1 MQSPILA
8 LIKKDMLLEFR
19 SRHAFYGLLLYM
31 ASTIFILYLSFP
43 DSPDATTWKS
53 LFWLIQL
60 FICVNAV
67 AKSFMQE
74 GKGRMLYYYTVS
86 HPRDY
91 ILAKI
96 IFNIL
101 LMMTMSLISLALML
115 FFLNNPIRDITIF
128 IGITL
133 LGGTGI
139 SMVFTLM
146 SAIAAKAQ
154 QNAALMA
161 ILGFPVL
168 LPQLLLLNRLSS
180 TAFAEVFR
188 QGAILQLTAIILLLD
203 VLVVFMAVIL
213 FPFLWKD

>member
-8 LIKKDMLLEFR
+8 LIKKDILLEFR
-19 SRHAFYGLLLYM
+19 TRHAFYGLLLYM

-43 DSPDATTWKS
+43 DSPDAATWKS

-74 GKGRMLYYYTVS
+74 GKGRMLYYYSVS

-101 LMMTMSLISLALML
+101 LMMTMSLISLGLML
-115 FFLNNPIRDITIF
+115 FFLNNPVRDLGVF

-154 QNAALMA
+154 QNAALIA

-180 TAFAEVFR
+180 AAFAEVFR
-188 QGAILQLTAIILLLD
+188 QGAVLQLTGIILLLD
-203 VLVVFMAVIL
+203 LLVILMAVIL

>member
-8 LIKKDMLLEFR
+8 LIKKYILLEFR
-19 SRHAFYGLLLYM
+19 TRHAFYGLLLYM

-43 DSPDATTWKS
+43 DSPDAATWKS

-74 GKGRMLYYYTVS
+74 GKGRMLYYYSVS

-101 LMMTMSLISLALML
+101 LMMTMSLISLGLML
-115 FFLNNPIRDITIF
+115 FFLNNPVRDLGVF

-133 LGGTGI
+133 LVGTGI

-146 SAIAAKAQ
+146 SAIAAKS
-154 QNAALMA
+154 
-161 ILGFPVL
+161 
-168 LPQLLLLNRLSS
+168 LS
-180 TAFAEVFR
+180 
-188 QGAILQLTAIILLLD
+188 
-203 VLVVFMAVIL
+203 
-213 FPFLWKD
+213 

>member
-1 MQSPILA
+1 MKSPLLT

-19 SRHAFYGLLLYM
+19 TRHTFFGLLLYI

-43 DSPDATTWKS
+43 DSPDAATWKS

-74 GKGRMLYYYTVS
+74 GKGRMLYYYSVS

-101 LMMTMSLISLALML
+101 LMMTMSLISLGLML
-115 FFLNNPIRDITIF
+115 FFLNNPVRDIITF

-188 QGAILQLTAIILLLD
+188 QGAVWQLTGIILLLD
-203 VLVVFMAVIL
+203 LLVILLAFVL

>member
-1 MQSPILA
+1 
-8 LIKKDMLLEFR
+8 
-19 SRHAFYGLLLYM
+19 
-31 ASTIFILYLSFP
+31 
-43 DSPDATTWKS
+43 
-53 LFWLIQL
+53 
-60 FICVNAV
+60 
-67 AKSFMQE
+67 MQE
-74 GKGRMLYYYTVS
+74 GKGRMLYYYSVS

-101 LMMTMSLISLALML
+101 LMMTMSLISLGLML
-115 FFLNNPIRDITIF
+115 FFLNNPVRDIITF

-188 QGAILQLTAIILLLD
+188 QGAVWQLTGIILLLD
-203 VLVVFMAVIL
+203 LLVILLAFVL

>member
-8 LIKKDMLLEFR
+8 LIKKDILLEFR
-19 SRHAFYGLLLYM
+19 TRHAFYGLLLYM

-43 DSPDATTWKS
+43 DSPDAATWKS

-74 GKGRMLYYYTVS
+74 GKGRMLYYYSVS

-101 LMMTMSLISLALML
+101 LMMTMSLISLGLML
-115 FFLNNPIRDITIF
+115 FFLNNPVRDLGVF

-154 QNAALMA
+154 QNAALIA

-180 TAFAEVFR
+180 AAFAEVFR
-188 QGAILQLTAIILLLD
+188 QGAVLQLTGIILLLD
-203 VLVVFMAVIL
+203 LLVILMALIL